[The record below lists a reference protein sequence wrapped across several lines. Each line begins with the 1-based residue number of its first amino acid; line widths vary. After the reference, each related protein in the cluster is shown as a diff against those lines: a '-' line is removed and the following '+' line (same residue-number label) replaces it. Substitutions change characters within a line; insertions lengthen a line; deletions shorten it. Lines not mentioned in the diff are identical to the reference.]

1 MLFVKHTKYCI
12 LVLNNR
18 NSVCSEMDVNISEQS
33 LITDQSY
40 SIQPIVGWSSVKHI
54 CSLTKNSTILSCV
67 WEKQIWWTGLQ
78 IWGQTE
84 ELWLFGNNTGT
95 GWDMK
100 NKITSS
106 WRVPR
111 NLDGQAAVPYLD
123 TKWGL
128 VDGRG
133 QIVGAIA
140 KVSLRP
146 RQDFKG

>member
-1 MLFVKHTKYCI
+1 
-12 LVLNNR
+12 
-18 NSVCSEMDVNISEQS
+18 
-33 LITDQSY
+33 
-40 SIQPIVGWSSVKHI
+40 
-54 CSLTKNSTILSCV
+54 
-67 WEKQIWWTGLQ
+67 
-78 IWGQTE
+78 
-84 ELWLFGNNTGT
+84 
-95 GWDMK
+95 MK

-106 WRVPR
+106 WRVLR

-140 KVSLRP
+140 KVSLGP